1 MSDIIKYKE
10 LAKNRAY
17 LLTMGDVQISA
28 LKLEGYKASQL
39 GGTISPTS
47 IGAQKTNI
55 EGDDWLLVVK
65 DKNDI
70 VMPYSVWVNKLA
82 NEISVVTGSPINTI
96 SVLTSNEVKVND
108 YCVGTDT
115 VKITAELKL
124 TDSGKGADSATVEKN

>member
-1 MSDIIKYKE
+1 MSDNIKYKE

-17 LLTMGDVQISA
+17 LLMMGDVQISA

-82 NEISVVTGSPINTI
+82 NEISLVTGSSINTI
-96 SVLTSNEVKVND
+96 SVLTSNEVKVNEG
-108 YCVGTDT
+108 VGIAIEAK
-115 VKITAELKL
+115 V
-124 TDSGKGADSATVEKN
+124 SVEKIDNKKES